1 MGAEGPAPAAS
12 REFELASLLAAI
24 VESSA
29 DAIIGKELDGTITTW
44 NAGAAHMYGYTAGEI
59 VGRNVSVL
67 IPPDRAGE
75 LMPILDRLRR
85 GERVEHFETK
95 RLCKDG
101 RVLDVSVSISPIRGG
116 GGAVVGASTVTR
128 DMTERN
134 LAEAE
139 RHAIA
144 QERHHTERLR
154 TLGQLAGGIA
164 HDFNNLLFAIL
175 SYAGFVAEESA
186 DRPAVRA
193 DAEQIQAAAQ
203 RAEQLTRQL
212 LVFSR
217 RDSAKTEV
225 LDLNVVI
232 AGLRSLLSTSIR
244 SASIE
249 ADIELRVGP
258 VAHLATIAGD
268 RGQVEQVLLNLA
280 VNARDAMPQG
290 GTLTIGTR
298 VTELDEGYAR
308 LHPGVSPGP
317 YVELAVT
324 DTGTGMSAEVRAR
337 IFEPFFT
344 TKPAADGTGLGLS
357 AVYGIVTEAGG
368 SISVDS
374 EEGTGTTFRLFFP
387 PIGAPSMA
395 AQARAAP
402 AALGRGAT
410 ILVVDDERPVLEI
423 TSRIL
428 RQDGYAILEAGSYD
442 DAVSLASSQEFQLL
456 LTDRVLPRGSGP
468 ALADRVE
475 ELRPGVLVLH
485 MSGYAAGML
494 DSQLISDGELAFI
507 QKPFTSQELLEKVHA
522 MLGSPPAV

>member
-1 MGAEGPAPAAS
+1 MGAEAPGTAVHH
-12 REFELASLLAAI
+12 EFELASRLAAI
-24 VESSA
+24 IESSA
-29 DAIIGKELDGTITTW
+29 DAIIGKTLDGTITTW
-44 NAGAAHMYGYTAGEI
+44 NAGAVHMYGYTASEI
-59 VGRNVSVL
+59 VGSNVSVL
-67 IPPDRAGE
+67 IPPDRIRE
-75 LMPILDRLRR
+75 LAPILDRLRQ

-101 RVLDVSVSISPIRGG
+101 RIVDVSVSISPIRDSS
-116 GGAVVGASTVTR
+116 GAVVGASTVAR

-139 RHAIA
+139 RHAMA

-175 SYAGFVAEESA
+175 SFAGFVADESA

-193 DAEQIQAAAQ
+193 DAEQIQAAAH
-203 RAEQLTRQL
+203 RAERLTRQL

-217 RDSAKTEV
+217 RESAETEV
-225 LDLNVVI
+225 LDLNIII
-232 AGLRSLLSTSIR
+232 ADMRRLLSTSIR

-249 ADIELRVGP
+249 ADIELRVCP

-298 VTELDEGYAR
+298 VTELDEEYAS

-317 YVELAVT
+317 YLELAVS
-324 DTGTGMSAEVRAR
+324 DTGTGMSAEVAAR

-344 TKPAADGTGLGLS
+344 TKSAAKGTGLGLS

-368 SISVDS
+368 SMSVDS
-374 EEGTGTTFRLFFP
+374 AEGAGTTFRLFFP
-387 PIGAPSMA
+387 AIGAPTAA
-395 AQARAAP
+395 AQADAP
-402 AALGRGAT
+402 AAARGRGAT
-410 ILVVDDERPVLEI
+410 ILIVDDEQPVLEI

-428 RQDGYAILEAGSYD
+428 RRDGYAILEACSYEE
-442 DAVSLASSQEFQLL
+442 AVSMASSHDFQLL
-456 LTDRVLPRGSGP
+456 LSDRVMPRVPGA
-468 ALADRVE
+468 ALAERVA
-475 ELRPGVLVLH
+475 ELRPGVRVLH

-494 DSQLISDGELAFI
+494 DPPSIGDGEPAFI
-507 QKPFTSQELLEKVHA
+507 QKPFTGQALLDKVHA
-522 MLGSPPAV
+522 VLDSPPTA